1 MINYL
6 YQFIMCNVEIVK
18 ELLFLI
24 YIIGFPVILSK
35 RKVFTIVI
43 ASTLTMIFGCLLV
56 EPVFY
61 PFLYLFASLVAA
73 GIAIRIKNIS
83 RFLLAV
89 ISFLCIS
96 EVDYFIG
103 ALIRLTSHGEKMD
116 ESVIGFLIGAISL
129 VIWSICSF
137 LCVRYDI
144 AFYRRKSSKSK
155 AFIMIEVIVL
165 FVNIGVLTIM
175 FGILSECSGKRE
187 ILLLLAA
194 MLILFIVSTVSLIFY
209 SSIVDVKKYKNLDEM
224 NRVYLNAQKEHYEKI
239 KEHDKESR
247 CFRHDMNNHFLVLGS
262 FLESGDIDKAKEYMQ
277 ELYGKFKNIRFEIQ
291 TGNDIVDSIVND
303 KAEKAKDKE
312 IKIKWEGMFPASI
325 SLTNLD
331 TCTIFANALD
341 NAIEACERYEGERNI
356 EISVQTYDNF
366 LRILISNPT
375 VPNTGLCITK
385 KNKKAHGFGLK
396 NITSCVEK
404 NGGQVDI
411 QIREN
416 RFVLDMIVR
425 AFD

>member
-6 YQFIMCNVEIVK
+6 YQFVMCSVEVAK

-35 RKVFTIVI
+35 SKV
-43 ASTLTMIFGCLLV
+43 IFVVSSSAIIMLFGSIFV

-61 PFLYLFASLVAA
+61 PFLYLFVSLVGA
-73 GIAIRIKNIS
+73 GFVIRLKNIS

-103 ALIRLTSHGEKMD
+103 ALFRLTVYGSIMD
-116 ESVIGFLIGAISL
+116 ENMASLIISFMALGIWGF
-129 VIWSICSF
+129 CSY

-194 MLILFIVSTVSLIFY
+194 MLILFIVSTISLIFY
-209 SSIVDVKKYKNLDEM
+209 SSIVDVRKYKNLDEM

-239 KEHDKESR
+239 KEHDRESR

-262 FLESGDIDKAKEYMQ
+262 LLESGDIDKVKEYLQ
-277 ELYGKFKNIRFEIQ
+277 ELYGRIQGIRFKIQ
-291 TGNDIVDSIVND
+291 TGNDIVDAIVND
-303 KAEKAKDKE
+303 KAEQAEDKG
-312 IKIKWEGMFPASI
+312 IKIMWEGMFPANI
-325 SLTNLD
+325 NLTNLD

-341 NAIEACERYEGERNI
+341 NAIEACERYEGERKI
-356 EISVQTYDNF
+356 EVAVQSYETF
-366 LRILISNPT
+366 LRILISNP
-375 VPNTGLCITK
+375 CIADTKLHTTK
-385 KNKKAHGFGLK
+385 KNKKKHGFGLK

-411 QIREN
+411 QMRDN
-416 RFVLDMIVR
+416 RFILDMIVR